1 MSVRHQ
7 ASTHSGTVGVGLTLL
22 TLLAAA
28 LCGCQ
33 RDEVAG
39 ETTNPDSLAAPPGL
53 ELHTVALRGWPRVV
67 VVQGSLLGDER
78 VVVGAKVAGRV
89 KEVKVD
95 LGSIVQPGD
104 ELVRLETEDFDLRAQ
119 QAEAQL
125 EQVRAQLGLRPGDR
139 ETSLDRTK
147 VPSVLQE
154 VAVRDEAKANLD
166 RATELARKEVISAE
180 ELLEREAAFQVAQ
193 SRYSKALYEVD
204 GQLALLAVR
213 RAELALAKQAL
224 ADAVVRAPFK
234 GIVEQRHT
242 APGAYLQV
250 GNPVV
255 SLVRTDPLRFHGG
268 VPEREALLVRIGQ
281 RVRVRVEG
289 HPEVIESDVDR
300 LSPSLDLAN
309 RSLAVQAD
317 VPNRDL
323 LLRAGLFAQAE
334 VVVDPEARTLAVP
347 AEAVTEFAGVEKV
360 WVVRDGQLEARRV
373 ETGRRSGQWVEI
385 RQNLAAGETIV
396 AKPATLRRQE

>member
-1 MSVRHQ
+1 MPRTDSLHGRF
-7 ASTHSGTVGVGLTLL
+7 GMVGAGLS
-22 TLLAAA
+22 LLALGLAA
-28 LCGCQ
+28 LSGCQ
-33 RDEVAG
+33 HNEVAG
-39 ETTNPDSLAAPPGL
+39 ETRTEAPLAVPAGTQ
-53 ELHTVALRGWPRVV
+53 LHTVALRPWPRVV

-89 KEVKVD
+89 KEVRVD

-125 EQVRAQLGLRPGDR
+125 EQVRAQLGLRPGDS
-139 ETSLDRTK
+139 ETTLDRTK

-154 VAVRDEAKANLD
+154 AAVRDEAKANLD

-213 RAELALAKQAL
+213 RAELALARQAQ
-224 ADAVVRAPFK
+224 ADAVIRAPFK

-268 VPEREALLVRIGQ
+268 VPEREALLVRAGQ
-281 RVRVRVEG
+281 RVRIRVEG
-289 HPEVIESDVDR
+289 HPTVIETDVDR

-309 RSLAVQAD
+309 RALAVQAD

-334 VVVDPEARTLAVP
+334 VVVDPDAKTLAVP

-373 ETGRRSGQWVEI
+373 ETGRRSGDWVEI
-385 RQNLAAGETIV
+385 RGNLAAGETIV
-396 AKPATLRRQE
+396 AKPSTLGRQE